1 MNRDILAIAE
11 IREGELDSI
20 SFDLICKGRELADRT
35 GAKLLLLLMGN
46 ELGTLV
52 SGIKDAGP
60 DTILVA
66 GSPALEHYNPE
77 TYSRVILHIVKDV
90 KPALIMLGY
99 TYWGIELGPSLAVNL
114 DQPIVSN
121 CITLEYEEGIFRV
134 TRPMFSGITHATVEL
149 RGPRPYIVSFQ
160 KGVLPRQSLSGK
172 TAEVVEVPV
181 ELDNTSLRSKV
192 INYIRTAVGDIDITK
207 ADVIV
212 SIGRGI
218 TGKANIP
225 MVKELAGA
233 LGGVIACS
241 RPIADMG
248 WLPREYHVGMS
259 GKTVSPKVYIACGIS
274 GASQHVVGMRDSQC
288 IIAINK
294 DANAPIFDVAHYGIV
309 GDLFEIIPAVT
320 AEAKATSS
328 SDS

>member
-1 MNRDILAIAE
+1 MSRDILAIAE
-11 IREGELDSI
+11 IREGELDNI

-35 GAKLLLLLMGN
+35 GAKLFLLLMGN

-52 SGIKDAGP
+52 SGIEDVGP

-77 TYSRVILHIVKDV
+77 TYGRVIRDVVGDV

-99 TYWGIELGPSLAVNL
+99 TYWGIELGPSLAVSL
-114 DQPIVSN
+114 DRPIVTN
-121 CITLEYEEGIFRV
+121 CITLEYERDIFKV
-134 TRPMFSGITHATVEL
+134 TRPMFSGITQATVEL
-149 RGPRPYIVSFQ
+149 QGPRPYIVSFQ
-160 KGVLPRQSLSGK
+160 KGVLPRQSLSRK
-172 TAEVVEVPV
+172 TAEVIQVPV
-181 ELDNTSLRSKV
+181 ELDDIWLRSKV
-192 INYIRTAVGDIDITK
+192 IDYIRAAVGDIDITK

-218 TGKANIP
+218 TDKANIP
-225 MVKELAGA
+225 MVMGLADA

-241 RPIADMG
+241 RPIADIG

-274 GASQHVVGMRDSQC
+274 GASQHVVGMSDSQC

-309 GDLFEIIPAVT
+309 GDLFEIIPAIIKEV
-320 AEAKATSS
+320 KATS
-328 SDS
+328 